1 MTLLHIL
8 LLFFNILFLFNV
20 KIFLQHDKLEFPDHM
35 GKDCRDFLGSLLNR
49 NPQIRLG
56 YNGVEEI
63 KAHQYF
69 SNIDW
74 ELLDAKK
81 LEPPYKPD
89 VDGVSF
95 FWFFLV
101 FFGFL
106 FFVLFVLC
114 SIFLTFCFFFVF

>member
-1 MTLLHIL
+1 
-8 LLFFNILFLFNV
+8 
-20 KIFLQHDKLEFPDHM
+20 M

-95 FWFFLV
+95 FWFFWFSFFCFVCAV
-101 FFGFL
+101 FNFPNIL
-106 FFVLFVLC
+106 
-114 SIFLTFCFFFVF
+114 FFFVF